1 MPPKQVSKA
10 SAPAPTVQEILA
22 ELEKL
27 GSESTRRIFVN
38 HGAEPPLFGVK
49 VGDLKPLVK
58 RVRGQHELLT
68 ALFESGNL
76 DAQYLVGLAGNGAD
90 WSEQTLDRWVRLQ
103 PFYFVSEFSVPWLAA
118 EHPRAFALGLQWLDD
133 PADHVQAAGW
143 QTLSM
148 LAQWRPD
155 AALDIEAFRSLLDR
169 VASQIATA
177 SNRARYTMNGFVIA
191 VGSGVAALFNDAQRV
206 AAQIGAVRVDLG
218 RSACKVPLATEYLA
232 KLEAAGRVGKKR
244 TALKC

>member
-1 MPPKQVSKA
+1 MPPTKA
-10 SAPAPTVQEILA
+10 NEVPAPAHTVQDILA
-22 ELEKL
+22 ELQAL

-58 RVRGQHELLT
+58 RVRGQHELLA

-76 DAQYLVGLAGNGAD
+76 DAQYLVGLAANGAD
-90 WSEQTLDRWVRLQ
+90 LSQETLDRWARLQ

-118 EHPRAFALGLQWLDD
+118 EHPHGFALGLQWLAD

-155 AALDIEAFRSLLDR
+155 AALDIEAYRGLLER
-169 VASQIATA
+169 VAKQIGTA
-177 SNRARYTMNGFVIA
+177 SNRARYTMNGFVIG
-191 VGSGVAALFNDAQRV
+191 VGSGVEALFDDAQRV

-232 KLEAAGRVGKKR
+232 KVKAAGRVGKKR
-244 TALKC
+244 LALKC

>member
-1 MPPKQVSKA
+1 MPSTKTSRTP
-10 SAPAPTVQEILA
+10 APAPTVQDILA
-22 ELEKL
+22 ELEAL
-27 GSESTRRIFVN
+27 GSETTRRIFVN

-58 RVRGQHELLT
+58 SVRSHHALLT

-76 DAQYLVGLAGNGAD
+76 DAQYLVGLAANGAD
-90 WSEQTLDRWVRLQ
+90 LSDATLDRWVRLQ

-118 EHPRAFALGLQWLDD
+118 EHPHGFALGLRWLDD

-155 AALDIEAFRSLLDR
+155 AELDIAVFRGLLDR

-177 SNRARYTMNGFVIA
+177 SNRARYTMNGFVIG
-191 VGSGVAALFNDAQRV
+191 VGSGVAALFDEAQRV
-206 AAQIGAVRVDLG
+206 AAQIGTVRVDLG
-218 RSACKVPLATEYLA
+218 RSACKVPLAAEYLA
-232 KLEAAGRVGKKR
+232 KVKAAGRVGKKR